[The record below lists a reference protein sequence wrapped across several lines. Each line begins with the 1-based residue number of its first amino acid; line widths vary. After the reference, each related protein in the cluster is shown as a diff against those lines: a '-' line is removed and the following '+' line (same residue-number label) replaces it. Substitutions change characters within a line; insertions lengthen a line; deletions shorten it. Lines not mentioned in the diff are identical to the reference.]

1 MGQNASM
8 HKHTELELART
19 GISTGATVTPEM
31 LEKLQKMLNDRDKNL
46 AELSETVVHRTRQ
59 LIGVVGAVRPLDY
72 GSQVAPR
79 IDNLSEQVE
88 ELHKSFE
95 RIQALL
101 KGSNF
106 EQPLRHILSEM
117 DEAVELLQLHQ

>member
-1 MGQNASM
+1 MGQNAPM

-59 LIGVVGAVRPLDY
+59 LIGGVSAVRPLDY

-79 IDNLSEQVE
+79 IDNLPEQVE

-117 DEAVELLQLHQ
+117 DKAVELLQLHQ

>member
-117 DEAVELLQLHQ
+117 DKAVELLQLHQ